1 MPVWLDLQVKQGFGF
16 PPTLAPI
23 YTFWMMRTKPTTRK
37 YPLSTMAHCIISLQ
51 LSGCYLFSGLGLLCC
66 PFNLLAIGACLS
78 T

>member
-51 LSGCYLFSGLGLLCC
+51 LSVVTCFQVWVYYVALLISLQLV
-66 PFNLLAIGACLS
+66 PV
-78 T
+78 